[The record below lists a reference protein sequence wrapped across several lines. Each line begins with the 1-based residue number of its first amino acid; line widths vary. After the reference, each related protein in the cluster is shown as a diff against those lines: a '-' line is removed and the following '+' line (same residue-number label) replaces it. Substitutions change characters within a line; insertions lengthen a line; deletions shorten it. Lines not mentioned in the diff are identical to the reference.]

1 MRSIRS
7 ALSSTSLCLVGQR
20 RLPSP
25 SVALAAAT
33 IGTRAIWSRDLHT
46 ALLAGGLGNAISAL
60 PHASKDKQGT
70 ITVPV
75 PDPRLDLLAEMER
88 TKPVPALMEVAE
100 VEGSLLEELKTAVD
114 KALAGAQQQPVEL
127 SGKLLATLK
136 ACDAL
141 VMAVPC
147 LADPEASD
155 PRKWLDTAESLLV
168 KADLQ
173 ALEQQ
178 LCIQGASGPDAKFDE
193 AKLRKSV
200 ANSKDKAVS
209 RSADELLRD
218 VLLPGFSVLRAQLRA
233 GVPAR
238 ELREGLQPWDHSLRQ
253 ESFGAL
259 DRRFEDLAR
268 GWLNQ
273 LVTWR
278 PLLIVA
284 DVPESD
290 AGAAARGSSNNG
302 STNFGANLPLGNE
315 ASSLLLAH
323 TERRGLP
330 CLTACVALESES
342 AGLRDEPEFVQ
353 EYLESFGLRGGHTPD
368 DTTSSLRPWTSQA
381 ASLVRQFPRLLNQL
395 VYFTA
400 GEKEARAWMC
410 PRVRHDHSPLPF
422 MLSDA
427 TSKTAAATQTASPPK
442 GGKAAKAS
450 ASAADNGVPAFLACR
465 AIHSSFESRVKGV
478 LLWKLADLEV
488 LGPSAT
494 GPAVKERAKAEGKM
508 RKLPAKHAIEEGDIV
523 EFELN

>member
-1 MRSIRS
+1 MRPPRI
-7 ALSSTSLCLVGQR
+7 
-20 RLPSP
+20 
-25 SVALAAAT
+25 ALAAAT
-33 IGTRAIWSRDLHT
+33 VGARATWSRDLHT
-46 ALLAGGLGNAISAL
+46 ALLAGGLGDAILSM
-60 PHASKDKQGT
+60 PCASKDKQGT

-100 VEGSLLEELKTAVD
+100 VDGSLLEELKSAVD
-114 KALAGAQQQPVEL
+114 EALAGTQQQQPVEL
-127 SGKLLATLK
+127 SRKLLATLK

-141 VMAVPC
+141 VLAVPC
-147 LADPEASD
+147 LADPEVAD
-155 PRKWLDTAESLLV
+155 PRRWLDTAEDLLV
-168 KADLQ
+168 EADLQ

-178 LCIQGASGPDAKFDE
+178 VCVQGTSGPDAKFDE

-200 ANSKDKAVS
+200 ASSKDKAVS

-238 ELREGLQPWDHSLRQ
+238 EAREGLEPGDPSLRP

-284 DVPESD
+284 DVPEPD
-290 AGAAARGSSNNG
+290 AGAAARGSGNNG
-302 STNFGANLPLGNE
+302 HLPMGNA

-323 TERRGLP
+323 AERRGLP

-342 AGLRDEPEFVQ
+342 AGLRDEPEFLQ
-353 EYLESFGLRGGHTPD
+353 EYLGSFGLRVGHAPED
-368 DTTSSLRPWTSQA
+368 ATSSLRPWTSQA
-381 ASLVRQFPRLLNQL
+381 ASLVRQLPRLLNQL

-410 PRVRHDHSPLPF
+410 SRVRQDYSPLPF
-422 MLSDA
+422 ILSD
-427 TSKTAAATQTASPPK
+427 TTNKTAAVMQAASPPK
-442 GGKAAKAS
+442 GGKVAKAS
-450 ASAADNGVPAFLACR
+450 ANVSDSGVPAFLASR
-465 AIHSSFESRVKGV
+465 AIHSSFESRVKGI
-478 LLWKLADLEV
+478 LLWKFADLEV
-488 LGPSAT
+488 LGPLAI
-494 GPAVKERAKAEGKM
+494 GPTVKERAKLEGKM
-508 RKLPAKHAIEEGDIV
+508 RKLPAKHALEEGDVV